1 MRAFGKNAEMS
12 QVIAGEVKGREMF
25 GHAIAGFGQ
34 NLIFGLWS
42 NYMLVFYTD
51 IFGIAA
57 GTASIIMLLTR
68 VWDGINDPMMGSI
81 ADRTRTKWG
90 RYRPWLLF
98 MAPVI
103 VIFLVLNFSSP
114 DLSPTLKVVYAGIT
128 YVMMSMAFT
137 AVDVPYWTMPAAM
150 SSDVKKRSRIISF
163 SRMSTTLAATILG
176 IIAIPLIHA
185 LGQGD
190 KQKGYMMT
198 ALVVGL
204 IGAGFYLIGFC
215 CIREHVQPALNQK
228 ITFKSSVKAIIQ
240 NKPLLLL
247 LCCGL
252 LGNIGTMLK
261 QGMVIYYVKDCVGSE
276 NLIPTFS
283 LLFLPGMIFGLII
296 APVFAKR
303 FDSKSVFIGA
313 RVFGIIV
320 DVIFFFAGFENI
332 PLVMFLYALTSIPLG
347 ISSVVSKSVFIGAR
361 VFGIIVDVIFFFAG
375 FENIPLVMFLYALTS
390 IPLGISSVVSATMLT
405 NTIEYAEWKFG
416 NRQEGLISSTQT
428 LTAKIGMALSAGV
441 IGAVLE
447 IADYVPNHV
456 TSETQMMMHGAFTLF
471 CAFIGVLAI
480 IPMLFNKFTDKEHQR
495 IMNELAER
503 KSQK

>member
-204 IGAGFYLIGFC
+204 IGAGFYLIGFF

-247 LCCGL
+247 LCWGL

-303 FDSKSVFIGA
+303 FD
-313 RVFGIIV
+313 
-320 DVIFFFAGFENI
+320 
-332 PLVMFLYALTSIPLG
+332 
-347 ISSVVSKSVFIGAR
+347 SKSVFIGAR

>member
-98 MAPVI
+98 MVPVI

-204 IGAGFYLIGFC
+204 IGAGFYLIGFF

-303 FDSKSVFIGA
+303 FD
-313 RVFGIIV
+313 
-320 DVIFFFAGFENI
+320 
-332 PLVMFLYALTSIPLG
+332 
-347 ISSVVSKSVFIGAR
+347 SKSVFIGAR

>member
-1 MRAFGKNAEMS
+1 MKAIGKNADMS
-12 QVIAGEVKGREMF
+12 QVVAGEVKGREMF

-42 NYMLVFYTD
+42 SYMLVFYTD
-51 IFGIAA
+51 IFGISA
-57 GTASIIMLLTR
+57 GAASIIMLLTR
-68 VWDGINDPMMGSI
+68 IWDGVNDPMMGSI
-81 ADRTRTKWG
+81 ADHTRTKWG

-114 DLSPTLKVVYAGIT
+114 DLSPTLKVVYAAIT

-150 SSDVKKRSRIISF
+150 SADVQKRSKIISF
-163 SRMSTTLAATILG
+163 SRMSTTLATTVLG
-176 IIAIPLIHA
+176 IIAIPLINA

-190 KQKGYMMT
+190 KQKGYMLT

-204 IGAGFYLIGFC
+204 VGAGFYLIGFANV
-215 CIREHVQPALNQK
+215 REHLQPVPNQK
-228 ITFKSSVKAIIQ
+228 ITLKSSVKAITQ
-240 NKPLLLL
+240 NRPLLLL

-261 QGMVIYYVKDCVGSE
+261 QGM
-276 NLIPTFS
+276 
-283 LLFLPGMIFGLII
+283 FLGLII
-296 APVFAKR
+296 APMFTKR
-303 FDSKSVFIGA
+303 FDSKTVFIGS
-313 RVFGIIV
+313 RVFGIVV
-320 DVIFFFAGFENI
+320 DVVFFFAGFENI

-347 ISSVVSKSVFIGAR
+347 
-361 VFGIIVDVIFFFAG
+361 
-375 FENIPLVMFLYALTS
+375 M
-390 IPLGISSVVSATMLT
+390 SSVVSATMLT

-441 IGAVLE
+441 TGAVLE

-456 TSETQMMMHGAFTLF
+456 TDETQMMIHGAFTLF
-471 CAFIGVLAI
+471 CAVIGVLAI
-480 IPMLFNKFTDKEHQR
+480 IPMLFNKFTDKEHER
-495 IMNELAER
+495 IVEELRIR
-503 KSQK
+503 KQQEANK

>member
-1 MRAFGKNAEMS
+1 MKVIGKNANMS
-12 QVIAGEVKGREMF
+12 QVVAGEVKGREMF

-42 NYMLVFYTD
+42 SYMLVFYTD
-51 IFGIAA
+51 IFGISA
-57 GTASIIMLLTR
+57 GAASIIMLLTR
-68 VWDGINDPMMGSI
+68 IWDGVNDPMMGSI
-81 ADRTRTKWG
+81 ADHTRTKWG

-114 DLSPTLKVVYAGIT
+114 DLSPTLKVIYAAIT

-150 SSDVKKRSRIISF
+150 SSDVQKRSKIISF
-163 SRMSTTLAATILG
+163 SRMSTTLATTVLG
-176 IIAIPLIHA
+176 IIAIPLINT

-190 KQKGYMMT
+190 KQKGYMLT

-204 IGAGFYLIGFC
+204 VGAGFYLIGFANV
-215 CIREHVQPALNQK
+215 REHLQPVANQK
-228 ITFKSSVKAIIQ
+228 ITLKSSVKAITQ
-240 NKPLLLL
+240 NRPLLLL

-276 NLIPTFS
+276 NLIPIFS
-283 LLFLPGMIFGLII
+283 VLFLPGMFLGLVI
-296 APVFAKR
+296 APMFTKR
-303 FDSKSVFIGA
+303 FDSKMVFIGS
-313 RVFGIIV
+313 RVFGIVV
-320 DVIFFFAGFENI
+320 DVVFFFAGFENI

-347 ISSVVSKSVFIGAR
+347 
-361 VFGIIVDVIFFFAG
+361 
-375 FENIPLVMFLYALTS
+375 M
-390 IPLGISSVVSATMLT
+390 SSVVSATMLT

-441 IGAVLE
+441 TGAVLE
-447 IADYVPNHV
+447 LADYVPNHV
-456 TSETQMMMHGAFTLF
+456 TDETQMMIHGAFTLF
-471 CAFIGVLAI
+471 CAVIGVLAI
-480 IPMLFNKFTDKEHQR
+480 IPMLFNKFTDKEHER
-495 IMNELAER
+495 IVEELRIR
-503 KSQK
+503 KQQEANK

>member
-114 DLSPTLKVVYAGIT
+114 DLSPKLKFVYAGIT

-347 ISSVVSKSVFIGAR
+347 ISSVVS
-361 VFGIIVDVIFFFAG
+361 
-375 FENIPLVMFLYALTS
+375 
-390 IPLGISSVVSATMLT
+390 ATMLT

>member
-1 MRAFGKNAEMS
+1 MKLIGKHAEMS
-12 QVIAGEVKGREMF
+12 QVVAGEVKGREMF
-25 GHAIAGFGQ
+25 GHAMAGFGQ

-42 NYMLVFYTD
+42 SYMMVFYTD
-51 IFGIAA
+51 IFGITA
-57 GTASIIMLLTR
+57 GAASIIMLLTR
-68 VWDGINDPMMGSI
+68 IWDGVNDPMMGSI
-81 ADRTRTKWG
+81 ADHTRTKWG

-98 MAPVI
+98 MSPVI

-128 YVMMSMAFT
+128 YVLMSMAFT

-150 SSDVKKRSRIISF
+150 SSDVQKRSKIISY
-163 SRMSTTLAATILG
+163 SRMSTTLATTVLG
-176 IIAIPLIHA
+176 VIAIPLINA
-185 LGQGD
+185 LGHGD

-198 ALVVGL
+198 ALVVGI
-204 IGAGFYLIGFC
+204 IGAAFYLIGFAN
-215 CIREHVQPALNQK
+215 IREHVQPVPNQK
-228 ITFKSSVKAIIQ
+228 ITLKSSVKAITQ
-240 NKPLLLL
+240 NRPLLLL

-252 LGNIGTMLK
+252 LANIGTMLK

-276 NLIPTFS
+276 NLIPIFS
-283 LLFLPGMIFGLII
+283 ILFLPGMFLGLII
-296 APVFAKR
+296 APMFTKK
-303 FDSKSVFIGA
+303 FDSNIVFIGS

-320 DVIFFFAGFENI
+320 DVVFFFAGFKNV

-347 ISSVVSKSVFIGAR
+347 MSA
-361 VFGIIVDVIFFFAG
+361 
-375 FENIPLVMFLYALTS
+375 
-390 IPLGISSVVSATMLT
+390 VVSATMLT

-456 TSETQMMMHGAFTLF
+456 TTETQVMIHGAFTLF
-471 CAFIGVLAI
+471 CAVIGVLSI
-480 IPMLFNKFTDKEHQR
+480 VPMLFNKFTDKEHER
-495 IMNELAER
+495 IVKELEERRRQAEA
-503 KSQK
+503 

>member
-1 MRAFGKNAEMS
+1 MKEAKKTVAMS
-12 QVIAGEVKGREMF
+12 QVVAGEVKGREMF

-42 NYMLVFYTD
+42 SYMLVFYTD
-51 IFGIAA
+51 IFGISA

-81 ADRTRTKWG
+81 ADHTRTRWG

-98 MAPVI
+98 MSPVI

-114 DLSPTLKVVYAGIT
+114 DLSPALKVAYAAIT

-150 SSDVKKRSRIISF
+150 SSDVQKRSRIISL
-163 SRMSTTLAATILG
+163 SRMSTTIATTVLG
-176 IIAIPLIHA
+176 VIAIPLINA

-190 KQKGYMMT
+190 KQKGYMLT
-198 ALVVGL
+198 ALVIGLVG
-204 IGAGFYLIGFC
+204 AMFYLIGFAN
-215 CIREHVQPALNQK
+215 IREHVEPVPNQK
-228 ITFKSSVKAIIQ
+228 ITLKSSVRAIAQ
-240 NKPLLLL
+240 NRPLLLL

-276 NLIPTFS
+276 SLIPIFS
-283 LLFLPGMIFGLII
+283 LLFLPGMILGLII
-296 APVFAKR
+296 APTFTKR
-303 FDSKSVFIGA
+303 FDSKTVFIGTKI
-313 RVFGIIV
+313 FGIVVDIV
-320 DVIFFFAGFENI
+320 FFFAGFNNV
-332 PLVMFLYALTSIPLG
+332 PLT
-347 ISSVVSKSVFIGAR
+347 
-361 VFGIIVDVIFFFAG
+361 
-375 FENIPLVMFLYALTS
+375 MFLYALTS

-428 LTAKIGMALSAGV
+428 LTAKIGMALSVGV
-441 IGAVLE
+441 TGLVLE
-447 IADYVPNHV
+447 IANYVPNHV
-456 TSETQMMMHGAFTLF
+456 TSETQMMLHGAFTLF
-471 CAFIGVLAI
+471 CAVIGAI
-480 IPMLFNKFTDKEHQR
+480 SIVPMLFNKFTDREHERIVEELKER
-495 IMNELAER
+495 R
-503 KSQK
+503 RQKEE

>member
-1 MRAFGKNAEMS
+1 MKFSFFSFIVQEVHNRLKGRNRFMRAFGKNAEMS
-12 QVIAGEVKGREMF
+12 QVVAGEVKGREMF

-198 ALVVGL
+198 ALAVGL
-204 IGAGFYLIGFC
+204 IGAGFYLIGFV
-215 CIREHVQPALNQK
+215 CIREHVQPVLNQK

-283 LLFLPGMIFGLII
+283 LLFLPGMILGLII

-303 FDSKSVFIGA
+303 FD
-313 RVFGIIV
+313 
-320 DVIFFFAGFENI
+320 
-332 PLVMFLYALTSIPLG
+332 
-347 ISSVVSKSVFIGAR
+347 SKSVFIGAR

>member
-12 QVIAGEVKGREMF
+12 QVVAGEVKGREMF

-163 SRMSTTLAATILG
+163 SRMSTTLASTILG

-198 ALVVGL
+198 ALAVGL
-204 IGAGFYLIGFC
+204 IGAGFYLIGFV
-215 CIREHVQPALNQK
+215 CIREHVQPVLNQK

-283 LLFLPGMIFGLII
+283 LLFLPGMILGLII

-303 FDSKSVFIGA
+303 FD
-313 RVFGIIV
+313 
-320 DVIFFFAGFENI
+320 
-332 PLVMFLYALTSIPLG
+332 
-347 ISSVVSKSVFIGAR
+347 SKSVFIGAR

>member
-1 MRAFGKNAEMS
+1 
-12 QVIAGEVKGREMF
+12 MF

-204 IGAGFYLIGFC
+204 IGAGFYLIGFF

-303 FDSKSVFIGA
+303 FD
-313 RVFGIIV
+313 
-320 DVIFFFAGFENI
+320 
-332 PLVMFLYALTSIPLG
+332 
-347 ISSVVSKSVFIGAR
+347 SKSVFIGAR

-503 KSQK
+503 KSRK

>member
-12 QVIAGEVKGREMF
+12 QVVAGEVKGREMF

-163 SRMSTTLAATILG
+163 SRMSTTLASTILG

-198 ALVVGL
+198 ALAVGL
-204 IGAGFYLIGFC
+204 IGAGFYLIGFV
-215 CIREHVQPALNQK
+215 CIREHVQPVLNQK

-303 FDSKSVFIGA
+303 FD
-313 RVFGIIV
+313 
-320 DVIFFFAGFENI
+320 
-332 PLVMFLYALTSIPLG
+332 
-347 ISSVVSKSVFIGAR
+347 SKSVFIGAR

>member
-12 QVIAGEVKGREMF
+12 QVVAGEVKGREMF

-198 ALVVGL
+198 ALAVGL
-204 IGAGFYLIGFC
+204 IGAGFYLIGFF
-215 CIREHVQPALNQK
+215 CIREHVQPVLNQK

-347 ISSVVSKSVFIGAR
+347 ISSVVS
-361 VFGIIVDVIFFFAG
+361 
-375 FENIPLVMFLYALTS
+375 
-390 IPLGISSVVSATMLT
+390 ATMLT

-471 CAFIGVLAI
+471 CAFVGVLAI